1 MLDQIAA
8 HKNEHDQ
15 FIFLLIEHNMGL
27 CYQKLG
33 MLEECVTCLEK
44 CLQHLDAEQLFFNG
58 GGSNGHSQPALSLKL
73 LKYKAKSHM

>member
-33 MLEECVTCLEK
+33 MLDECVTCLEK
-44 CLQHLDAEQLFFNG
+44 FLQHLDAEKQLFFCG
-58 GGSNGHSQPALSLKL
+58 GGNGP
-73 LKYKAKSHM
+73 